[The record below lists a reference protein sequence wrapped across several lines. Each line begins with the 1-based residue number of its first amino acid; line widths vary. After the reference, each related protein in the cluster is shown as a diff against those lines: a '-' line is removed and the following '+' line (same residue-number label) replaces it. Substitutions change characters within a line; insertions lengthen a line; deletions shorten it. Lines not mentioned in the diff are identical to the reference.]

1 MATRESDLHIYRDG
15 KRPVTPPSDNVV
27 PAGAKM
33 KDAIKKYSL
42 KSMEGRV
49 FINWKK
55 PGSKQANLRGLIN
68 IKDVHYVMAGWF
80 RRQKDNKNPF
90 YALRLRRIKTDN
102 DEKMDDSTQIH
113 LQKNGAG
120 KDFSL
125 HNMEGRVFKSKKRIR
140 HNFPDIR
147 GLIDLEDVLYDV
159 SGWYHIGEKSHKR
172 YYALLLREHTD
183 SNMETDRFCEDI
195 LQDESRL
202 PDAPYPSLVPGP
214 EIEDIS
220 PKVFDDSETPRDSDS
235 YPEFEQG
242 IPEVHRVPDNNPDN
256 QAFDFDIDLPF

>member
-49 FINWKK
+49 FINRKK

-68 IKDVHYVMAGWF
+68 IKDVHYVMAGWL
-80 RRQKDNKNPF
+80 RRQKDTNNPF
-90 YALRLRRIKTDN
+90 YALRLRRIKTDD
-102 DEKMDDSTQIH
+102 DEKKDDSTQVH

-125 HNMEGRVFKSKKRIR
+125 HNMEGRVFKARKRIR

-159 SGWYHIGEKSHKR
+159 SGWYHIGKKATSGITPCFLGNILTAIWRRTGSARIYCRMKVAFQMSPIRTSFPALRLKTFPRKYLTIRKHLGILIPIQSSNRGYRKSTGC
-172 YYALLLREHTD
+172 LTTILRIRL
-183 SNMETDRFCEDI
+183 SI
-195 LQDESRL
+195 L
-202 PDAPYPSLVPGP
+202 
-214 EIEDIS
+214 I
-220 PKVFDDSETPRDSDS
+220 
-235 YPEFEQG
+235 
-242 IPEVHRVPDNNPDN
+242 
-256 QAFDFDIDLPF
+256 